1 MSVYDYILMA
11 MGNIALYGLLFF
23 VVLTVV
29 VFIHEMGHYLVARL
43 LGVRSAI
50 FAIGFGPELKG
61 FTDRL
66 GTRWSLRLYP
76 FGGYVR
82 FLGEAPQS
90 CEPSSSTYFNRPVWQ
105 RSLITVAG
113 PVANFIFAILLLSVV
128 YMTFGRP
135 APEPYVAAIEIGTP
149 AYEGGIRVGDII
161 TAIDGRKT
169 IAIEDVRGLVSDKI
183 GEDVR
188 VEISRQGQPIEMT
201 LQPKRLSEKNSY
213 GLKTE
218 RGYLG
223 TIWPGY
229 GLDIKQVHVLD
240 GVDTRGQTELV
251 RKLLKEK
258 AGQEVRITFGQT
270 DPSQLVI
277 KPGIEMNEA
286 LWNKTGVDADILVL
300 GKRPNDQLKR
310 LNLPEAIRYAAILT
324 WKGVNKALGTVVQI
338 AAGTKKTQELGGVI
352 KISSSVGDMAQK
364 GGYVFL
370 SFVALLSVSIGLM
383 NLLPIPMLDGG
394 HLLFQGLEAIKGSPV
409 SLRTKGYIYGV
420 GLIFLLSAV
429 FVINMNDL
437 LKLLAP

>member
-1 MSVYDYILMA
+1 MSVYDFILMG

-23 VVLTVV
+23 VVLTAVIFV
-29 VFIHEMGHYLVARL
+29 HEMGHYLVARM
-43 LGVRSAI
+43 LGVRSSI

-61 FTDRL
+61 ITDKL
-66 GTRWSLRLYP
+66 GTRWSLRVYP
-76 FGGYVR
+76 LGGYVR
-82 FLGEAPQS
+82 FLGEAPGS
-90 CEPSSSTYFNRPVWQ
+90 CEASSVTYFNRPVWQ

-113 PVANFIFAILLLSVV
+113 PAANFIFAIMLLSAV

-135 APEPYVAAIEIGTP
+135 APEPYVAALEVGTP

-161 TAIDGRKT
+161 TAIDGTKT
-169 IAIEDVRGLVSDKI
+169 IAIEDVRGLVSGKI
-183 GEDVR
+183 GEDVH

-201 LQPKRLSEKNSY
+201 LRPKRLSEKNSY
-213 GLKTE
+213 GFKTE

-229 GLDIKQVHVLD
+229 GLDIKQVHMLD
-240 GVDTRGQTELV
+240 GLDTRGQAELV
-251 RKLLKEK
+251 RKLLREK
-258 AGQEVRITFGQT
+258 AGQEIRITFGQT

-286 LWNKTGVDADILVL
+286 LWNKAGADADILVL
-300 GKRPNDQLKR
+300 GKRPNDQLKK
-310 LNLPEAIRYAAILT
+310 LNLPDAVRYAAGLT

-338 AAGTKKTQELGGVI
+338 FMGTKKTQELGGVI

-364 GGYVFL
+364 GGFMFL

-394 HLLFQGLEAIKGSPV
+394 HLLFQGLEAVKGSPV

-429 FVINMNDL
+429 FIINMNDL
-437 LKLLAP
+437 LKLLSR